1 MVQQRK
7 GEDQQGG
14 VEVGIMIIIN
24 CFLDGGKDG
33 WGRCFI
39 NEGRWWLARVGCRAS
54 LVVGRWFRVLFSVAK
69 SIWVEVGAGGYG
81 SSKRFEFKERPELNS
96 SSK

>member
-1 MVQQRK
+1 MVAR
-7 GEDQQGG
+7 
-14 VEVGIMIIIN
+14 VGWACASIMKV
-24 CFLDGGKDG
+24 DGG
-33 WGRCFI
+33 
-39 NEGRWWLARVGCRAS
+39 LAKVGCRAS